1 MISTQQWS
9 RVMELF
15 AEATTMPAQ
24 QRESYISETCGADTE
39 LRAEL
44 VSLLQAHDRTSGPL
58 DGAPV
63 FMDDETAADELV
75 ERPGMVVGSYRLL
88 RPIGEGGM
96 GSVWLAERADGVL
109 KRPVALKRPHLSW
122 IGALA
127 GRMELER
134 DILAGLEHASIARLY
149 DAGVTPEG
157 QPYLAL
163 EYVEGV
169 PIPEYCSVHELPLRK
184 RLELFL
190 QVLEAV
196 RYAHTHLVIHRDLKP
211 SNILVSTDGRVQLLD
226 FGIAKLLDAQAL
238 TDAGAQLAALTPD
251 YASPEQIR
259 GEVMSTA
266 SDIYSLGV
274 VLYEMLTGS
283 RPYTLAK
290 RANALADAVST
301 LAVRPPSTA
310 VSEPALQRQLQGDVD
325 AIVGKALKLVPAERY
340 ATAEALAADIT
351 RYLRDEPVTA
361 RADRAVY
368 RMRKFFLRYRW
379 QSASAALAVI
389 ALVTGMAV
397 AMWQARAARMEA
409 ARAEQVKSFALSLL
423 DSADSDSGA
432 GVATTAVDLLQS
444 ARKTVESELAG
455 RPAIAA
461 ELMAAIGY
469 GLIGQ
474 GRSEDAAA
482 LLEKAVKLSSQANGS
497 DNVRTIDVQ
506 VIYAEALYELGKNKE
521 AIALLASLT
530 DRAHRLHDTHA
541 EVDAWRWLSSAQL
554 DAGDPDAAVAA
565 ARAAVAAIGPLPA
578 NPDRRMLL
586 DASQAHLALANV
598 LSNLNQPGVV
608 VEARAALR
616 FTQQMSGND
625 RPSAT
630 IEMRTMLG
638 IGLAREGEPREGL
651 RELQRAY
658 ADSRTL
664 RGDDHPQTT
673 VVANLL
679 GYSSLEAGD
688 LATALSAYQES
699 YDAVLRHESA
709 RGPYSVAMAHYG
721 LARAQAA
728 AGEHEHALPHYVE
741 AERLFAETGGALAPL
756 ALRSRSAR
764 AMSLARLGRLADA
777 ELEFTKLSDIP
788 PSSPEL
794 ASHKG
799 RLAVLRSLQGRH
811 EEAVALAQSCSEGN
825 RTSPSLFVR
834 AQSLE
839 ILAAALLAAHRAG
852 DAVAPLEQSI
862 ALLTQ
867 VQVPESAELAQV
879 TAMLDRAR
887 SARTLGHALSSP

>member
-1 MISTQQWS
+1 MSISAQKWA
-9 RVMELF
+9 RVVELF
-15 AEATTMPAQ
+15 AEATTMPVQ
-24 QRESYISETCGADTE
+24 QRESFIDETCGTDAE

-44 VSLLQAHDRTSGPL
+44 LSLLQAHDRTSGPL
-58 DGAPV
+58 DGVPV
-63 FMDDETAADELV
+63 FVDDETVAEELV
-75 ERPGMVVGSYRLL
+75 ERPGMVVGPYRLL

-134 DILAGLEHASIARLY
+134 DILAGLEHAGISRLY
-149 DAGVTPEG
+149 DAGVTPDG

-169 PIPEYCSVHELPLRK
+169 PIPEYCSAHHLSIRK

-196 RYAHTHLVIHRDLKP
+196 RYAHAHLVIHRDLKP

-238 TDAGAQLAALTPD
+238 NEAGAQHAAFTPD

-283 RPYTLAK
+283 RPYSLAK
-290 RANALADAVST
+290 RANSLADAVST
-301 LAVRPPSTA
+301 LVVRPPSTA
-310 VSEPALQRQLQGDVD
+310 VSDPALQRQLQGDVD
-325 AIVGKALKLVPAERY
+325 AIVGKALKLAAAERY
-340 ATAEALAADIT
+340 ATADALAADIT
-351 RYLRDEPVTA
+351 RHLRDEPVTA

-397 AMWQARAARMEA
+397 ALWQARAARMEA
-409 ARAEQVKSFALSLL
+409 ARAEQVKSFALALL

-482 LLEKAVKLSSQANGS
+482 LLEKAVSLSSQANGP
-497 DNVRTIDVQ
+497 DDARTIDVQ

-521 AIALLASLT
+521 ALALLASLT
-530 DRAHRLHDTHA
+530 GRAHRVHDTHA
-541 EVDAWRWLSSAQL
+541 EIDAWRWLSSAQL

-598 LSNLNQPGVV
+598 LSNLHQPGVV
-608 VEARAALR
+608 AEARAALG
-616 FTQQMSGND
+616 FAEQMSGSGS
-625 RPSAT
+625 PSAT

-638 IGLAREGEPREGL
+638 MGLAREGEPREGL

-673 VVANLL
+673 IVANLL
-679 GYSSLEAGD
+679 GYCALEAGD
-688 LATALSAYQES
+688 IATALSAYQES
-699 YDAVLRHESA
+699 YDAVLRHEST

-721 LARAQAA
+721 LARIQAA
-728 AGEHEHALPHYVE
+728 AEDHERALPHYVE
-741 AERLFAETGGALAPL
+741 AARLFTEAGGAQAPL

-764 AMSLARLGRLADA
+764 AMSLVRLGRLTEA
-777 ELEFTKLSDIP
+777 ELEFAKLSDIP
-788 PSSPEL
+788 PSSAEL
-794 ASHKG
+794 AAHQG
-799 RLAVLRSLQGRH
+799 RLAVLRTLQGRH
-811 EEAVALAQSCSEGN
+811 EEAVMLAQSSANGN
-825 RTSPSLFVR
+825 RSSPSLYVR

-852 DAVAPLEQSI
+852 DAVAPLEQSR
-862 ALLTQ
+862 ALLTT
-867 VQVPESAELAQV
+867 VQVPESKELAQV

-887 SARTLGHALSSP
+887 SDRL

>member
-1 MISTQQWS
+1 MLISAQQWS
-9 RVMELF
+9 RLMELF
-15 AEATTMPAQ
+15 AEATTLPFQ
-24 QRESYISETCGADTE
+24 QRESFISDTCGADAE

-44 VSLLQAHDRTSGPL
+44 VSLLLAHDRTSGPL
-58 DGAPV
+58 DGTPLFV
-63 FMDDETAADELV
+63 DDETITDELV
-75 ERPGMVVGSYRLL
+75 EQPGTLVGPYRLL

-109 KRPVALKRPHLSW
+109 KRPVALKRPHVSW

-134 DILAGLEHASIARLY
+134 DILAGLEHANISRLY

-169 PIPEYCSVHELPLRK
+169 PIPEYCSAHQLSIRK

-196 RYAHTHLVIHRDLKP
+196 RYAHAHLVIHRDLKP
-211 SNILVSTDGRVQLLD
+211 SNILVSTDGRAQLLD

-238 TDAGAQLAALTPD
+238 QEAGAQSAAFTAD

-259 GEVMSTA
+259 GEAMSTA
-266 SDIYSLGV
+266 SDIYSLGI
-274 VLYEMLTGS
+274 VLYEMLSGS
-283 RPYTLAK
+283 RPYSFAK
-290 RANALADAVST
+290 RGGALAAAASKIV
-301 LAVRPPSTA
+301 VRPPSAA
-310 VSEPALQRQLQGDVD
+310 VSEPALRRQLQGDID
-325 AIVGKALKLVPAERY
+325 AIVCKALKAVPAQRY
-340 ATAEALAADIT
+340 ATADALAADIT
-351 RYLRDEPVTA
+351 RHLRDEPVTA
-361 RADRAVY
+361 RADRFAY
-368 RMRKFFLRYRW
+368 RIGKFFLRYRW
-379 QSASAALAVI
+379 QSASATLAII
-389 ALVTGMAV
+389 ALIGGMGV
-397 AMWQARAARMEA
+397 ALWQARVARLEA

-474 GRSEDAAA
+474 GRPEDAAT
-482 LLEKAVKLSSQANGS
+482 LLKKAVQLSSQANGP
-497 DNVRTIDVQ
+497 DDVRTIDVQ
-506 VIYAEALYELGKNKE
+506 VIYGEALYELGKNKE
-521 AIALLASLT
+521 ALALLASLT

-554 DAGDPDAAVAA
+554 DAGDPDAAIAA
-565 ARAAVAAIGPLPA
+565 ARAAVAAVGPLPA

-616 FTQQMSGND
+616 FAQQMSGTGS
-625 RPSAT
+625 PSAT

-638 IGLAREGEPREGL
+638 IGLAREGVPREGL

-673 VVANLL
+673 IVANLL

-764 AMSLARLGRLADA
+764 AMSLARLGRLAEA
-777 ELEFTKLSDIP
+777 EREFAKLSDMP

-799 RLAVLRSLQGRH
+799 RLAVLRTMQGRH
-811 EEAVALAQSCSEGN
+811 EEAVALAQSSAEGT

-839 ILAAALLAAHRAG
+839 ILAAALLAAHRAA
-852 DAVAPLEQSI
+852 DAIAPLEQSI

-867 VQVPESAELAQV
+867 VQVPESKELAQV

-887 SARTLGHALSSP
+887 SDRL